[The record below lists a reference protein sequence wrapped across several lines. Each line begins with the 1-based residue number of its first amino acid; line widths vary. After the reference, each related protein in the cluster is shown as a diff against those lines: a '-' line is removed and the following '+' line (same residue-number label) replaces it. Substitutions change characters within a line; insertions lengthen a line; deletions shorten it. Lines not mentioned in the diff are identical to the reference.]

1 MADWQPLVTDPVRR
15 AELATA
21 IREIVDAVPAPTD
34 LTGHLDHAV
43 MRAYLAQ
50 HDIVADDEDAV
61 GSSLVAAVNAFASA
75 PVLPSLFGGACGLG
89 WTIEHLAGGE
99 TAEDV
104 CATIDRALLHRLAT
118 WTDDYDLIA
127 GLVGFG
133 IYSLERGAAGLAITT
148 QVIELLERS
157 ARPHDGGLAW
167 HTRVELLPE
176 WQQAV
181 APDGYWNY
189 GLAHGLPGV
198 VGFLARCV
206 RLEIEAARARPL
218 LDGAMTALLAVGPTN
233 YPSWIPSDGG
243 NRRIAWCYGDLGVVF
258 GILAAARACDRS
270 DWHDAAL
277 GLARGC
283 ASVVDDPM
291 IRDAGLCHGT
301 AGAAHL
307 FARLWNATGEDVFA
321 DAAQRWLDRTFAIRR
336 IEPVAGFPVFAGPDE
351 WRPSATL
358 LTGAAGVALAFH
370 AAITD
375 TEPTWDRMLLVD
387 C

>member
-1 MADWQPLVTDPVRR
+1 MADWRPLVTDPVRR
-15 AELATA
+15 AELATV
-21 IREIVDAVPAPTD
+21 IREIVDAVPAPTE

-50 HDIVADDEDAV
+50 HDIVEDPDDTV
-61 GSSLVAAVNAFASA
+61 GSSLVAAVNAFAAA
-75 PVLPSLFGGACGLG
+75 PVLPALFGGACGLG

-99 TAEDV
+99 TAEGV
-104 CATIDRALLHRLAT
+104 CATIDRALLLRLAT

-133 IYSLERGAAGLAITT
+133 IYGLERGAAGLAVTT
-148 QVIELLERS
+148 QVLELLERS
-157 ARPHDGGLAW
+157 ARPRDGGVAW
-167 HTRVELLPE
+167 HTHVELLPA
-176 WQQAV
+176 WQQVV

-206 RLEIEAARARPL
+206 RLEVEAARARAL
-218 LDGAMTALLAVGPTN
+218 LDGAMTALLAVGPAN
-233 YPSWIPSDGG
+233 YPSWIPSDSG
-243 NRRIAWCYGDLGVVF
+243 NRRVAWCYGDLGVVF
-258 GILAAARACDRS
+258 AILAAARACDRS
-270 DWHDAAL
+270 DWQDAAL

-283 ASVVDDPM
+283 ASVDDPM

-307 FARLWNATGEDVFA
+307 FARLWNATGEDPFA
-321 DAAQRWLDRTFAIRR
+321 DAARRWLDRTLAIRR
-336 IEPVAGFPVFAGPDE
+336 TEPVAGFPMFTGPDE
-351 WRPSATL
+351 WEPSASL

-370 AAITD
+370 AAITE

>member
-1 MADWQPLVTDPVRR
+1 MADWRPLVTDPVRR
-15 AELATA
+15 AELATV
-21 IREIVDAVPAPTD
+21 IREIVDAVPAPSE

-50 HDIVADDEDAV
+50 HDIVADPDDTV
-61 GSSLVAAVNAFASA
+61 GSSLVSAVNAFAAA
-75 PVLPSLFGGACGLG
+75 PVQPALFSGACGLG
-89 WTIEHLAGGE
+89 WTIEHLAGGD
-99 TAEDV
+99 TAEEV
-104 CATIDRALLHRLAT
+104 CETIDRALLLRLAT

-133 IYSLERGAAGLAITT
+133 IYSLERGAAGLAVTT
-148 QVIELLERS
+148 RVIELLESS
-157 ARPHDGGLAW
+157 ARPHDGGVAW
-167 HTRVELLPE
+167 HTRVDLLPE
-176 WQQAV
+176 WQQVV

-198 VGFLARCV
+198 VGLLARCV
-206 RLEIEAARARPL
+206 RLDVEAARARPL
-218 LDGAMTALLAVGPTN
+218 LDGAMTALLAVGPAD
-233 YPSWIPSDGG
+233 YPSWTPSESGG
-243 NRRIAWCYGDLGVVF
+243 NRRVAWCYGDLGVAF

-270 DWHDAAL
+270 DWRDAAL
-277 GLARGC
+277 GLARRC
-283 ASVVDDPM
+283 ASVDDPM

-307 FARLWNATGEDVFA
+307 FARLWNATGEDLFA
-321 DAAQRWLDRTFAIRR
+321 DAARRYLDRTLAIRR
-336 IEPVAGFPVFAGPDE
+336 TEPVAGFPMAVGADA
-351 WRPSATL
+351 WMPSATV

-370 AAITD
+370 AAITE